1 MRFDTIIIGGGLAG
15 LTAGIRL
22 QEEGLHTAIVSSGQS
37 ALHFFSGSFES
48 LGGCQDAIDLLQR
61 AGIELHSLEGGRR
74 LLPGG
79 TFKEAELSLKDVSL
93 FGGSIGRKALIVS
106 FNGYHDFFPELLV
119 LALEKEGVEAKVENL
134 DMEEIAA
141 LRKSP
146 SEMRSVN
153 IARVMDKSWPWL
165 VSSLKKA
172 DADTI
177 ILPQVFGLEDASIPE
192 KVREALAPMNV
203 VFVGTVPPSVP
214 GIRTQN
220 LLRRRYESLGGTFV
234 IGDQVVSAAVHEGV
248 VSSIASRNLDTY
260 RLFADNFILCSGTF
274 FSKGLVS
281 NPNGIEE
288 PVFHLDIEAPETRDG
303 WYKADFFQDQPYME
317 AGVKADEA
325 LHPCIAGTKVTNLY
339 VAGSVLAGN
348 KYGSAAGKAMRSAL
362 AAAELILKESRA

>member
-15 LTAGIRL
+15 LTTGIRL

-48 LGGCQDAIDLLQR
+48 LGGCSEAIGLLER

-79 TFKEAELSLKDVSL
+79 TFKSAEPSLKDVSL
-93 FGGSIGRKALIVS
+93 FNGPVGGKVLVVS
-106 FNGYHDFFPELLV
+106 FNGYHDFFPELLAA
-119 LALEKEGVEAKVENL
+119 ALEKEGAQVKVENVE
-134 DMEEIAA
+134 MEELAA

-165 VSSLKKA
+165 VSILKKA
-172 DADTI
+172 DADTL
-177 ILPQVFGLEDASIPE
+177 ILPQVFGLDNPAIPE
-192 KVREALAPMNV
+192 KLREELAPKNV
-203 VFVGTVPPSVP
+203 VFVGTIPPSVP

-220 LLRRRYESLGGTFV
+220 QLRRRYESLGGTFV

-248 VSSIASRNLDTY
+248 VSSIASKNLDTY
-260 RLFADNFILCSGTF
+260 RLFASNFILCSGTF
-274 FSKGLVS
+274 FSKGLSS

-288 PVFHLDIEAPETRDG
+288 PVFGLDIEAPETRTR
-303 WYKADFFQDQPYME
+303 WYKPDFFQDQPYME
-317 AGVKADEA
+317 IGVKADDA
-325 LHPCIAGTKVTNLY
+325 LHPSIAGNTVKNLY
-339 VAGSVLAGN
+339 VAGSVLAGD
-348 KYGSAAGKAMRSAL
+348 KFGSAAGKAMRSAL
-362 AAAELILKESRA
+362 AAAELILKDSRV